1 MVVLAEKQKD
11 QKIPRSL
18 KHRGISRF
26 CPFLPVR
33 RPLWAADGPSGFL
46 RKGVWGKPL
55 FLLKEGFPPASPQ
68 RHPFSLSLA
77 SSIEACTA
85 AGAGPPGIERP
96 STQALRLMAS

>member
-11 QKIPRSL
+11 KKIPRSL
-18 KHRGISRF
+18 KHRGISF
-26 CPFLPVR
+26 F
-33 RPLWAADGPSGFL
+33 RPAAPAPPSEGQMRPSGFL
-46 RKGVWGKPL
+46 RKG
-55 FLLKEGFPPASPQ
+55 FSPASLQ